1 MSRSFVPRVVACVV
15 AALILIGLVTLTAAQ
30 RIFKPLVITP
40 AKLNETILFDEH
52 TYILDV
58 RPPDDRKRYRGL
70 PNSHEVSPFFA
81 VEKYLGQLP
90 RDKQILVVCPG
101 GKFSLVVSYY
111 LKLKGFKNV
120 TNLQGGLDAWRKQ
133 QSDLYQKYAGQNITV
148 LQPDKEKV
156 K

>member
-1 MSRSFVPRVVACVV
+1 MSRSFVPRVIACVV
-15 AALILIGLVTLTAAQ
+15 AALILIGLVTLTASQ
-30 RIFKPLVITP
+30 RIKPLVITP
-40 AKLNETILFDEH
+40 AELNETILFDEH

-58 RPPDDRKRYRGL
+58 RPPDDRKRYKGL
-70 PNSHEVSPFFA
+70 PNSHEVSPFFE

-111 LKLKGFKNV
+111 LKVKGFKNV

-148 LQPDKEKV
+148 LQTDDDGIR
-156 K
+156 